1 MRVKAK
7 RKEKKRKAIHDLIMD
22 LIMDRNGME
31 LNVGKKRESME

>member
-7 RKEKKRKAIHDLIMD
+7 RKEKKRKAIHGLAWS
-22 LIMDRNGME
+22 MDRNGME